1 MRINMPV
8 TNNEYV
14 LKDGLSIVSETDLK
28 GIIRYANPYFV
39 EVSGFP
45 EEELIGAPQNILRH
59 PDMPAE
65 AFADMW
71 ATIKSGMPWT
81 AMVKNRCKNG
91 DFYWVYANVTP
102 VYENGQMVG
111 FMSVRTKPTRDQVR
125 DAETLYSRM
134 REGKA
139 KGIALR
145 QGRIVNTSLLGALAE
160 IRNTSLTKRIG
171 LSMSALAMLLVAS
184 GMAGYNAQSDAGLA
198 NLILGLSAF
207 GVLICMA
214 MWYMLHQ
221 TIVVPIKK
229 AVKGARILA
238 GGDLSGEFECKRDD
252 DMGQLMRALQQTN
265 VNLRS
270 IIGDVRMNVDVITHA
285 TQEIAT
291 GNMDLSGRTESQAS
305 SLEETSSSMEEMT
318 STVRQN
324 AENAKQANQLA
335 GNASDIAVKGGKVVS
350 DVVNTM
356 ASISSSSKK
365 IVDIIGVIEGISFQT
380 NILAL
385 NAAVEAARAGEQGR
399 GFAVV
404 AGEVR
409 NLAQRSAAAAKEIK
423 ALIDDS
429 VGKVDAGSKQVDQA
443 GATMNEIVQAVKRVT
458 DIMSEISAAS
468 QEQNSGIEQINQ
480 AILQMDETTQQNA
493 ALVEEA
499 AAAAHS
505 LEDQTVSLAKAVS
518 VFKFEQGAG
527 QSASHRMAAKKTSR
541 PAITQRA
548 FVAPAGKGR
557 QLPARSKV
565 EQDGDWKEF

>member
-14 LKDGLSIVSETDLK
+14 MRDGLSIVSETDLK

-39 EVSGFP
+39 EVSGFQ

-59 PDMPAE
+59 PDMPPE

-81 AMVKNRCKNG
+81 AMVKNRRKNG

-111 FMSVRTKPTRDQVR
+111 FMSVRTKPGRDQVR
-125 DAETLYSRM
+125 DAENLYRQM

-139 KGIALR
+139 KNVVIR
-145 QGRIVNTSLLGALAE
+145 QGRIVNTSLFGTLAE

-171 LSMSALAMLLVAS
+171 LSMSALGLLLVAT
-184 GMAGYNAQSDAGLA
+184 GMVGYNAQADAGLA

-207 GVLICMA
+207 GVLICLA
-214 MWYMLHQ
+214 MWFMLHQ
-221 TIVVPIKK
+221 TIVLPIKQ
-229 AVKGARILA
+229 AIRGARILA
-238 GGDLSGEFECKRDD
+238 GGDLSGQFKFSRDD

-270 IIGDVRMNVDVITHA
+270 IIGDVRMNVEVIGHA
-285 TQEIAT
+285 TQEIAS

-335 GNASDIAVKGGKVVS
+335 GNASEIAVKGGKVVG

-356 ASISSSSKK
+356 ASISTSSKK

-429 VGKVDAGSKQVDQA
+429 VDKVDAGSKQVDQA

-458 DIMSEISAAS
+458 DIMAEISAAS

-505 LEDQTVSLAKAVS
+505 LEDQTMSLAKAVS
-518 VFKFEQGAG
+518 VFKFEQGAS
-527 QSASHRMAAKKTSR
+527 QTATHKTKPVAKQVVAHRQAAMPVRKN
-541 PAITQRA
+541 
-548 FVAPAGKGR
+548 R
-557 QLPARSKV
+557 QLSARSKADH
-565 EQDGDWKEF
+565 DGDWKEF

>member
-71 ATIKSGMPWT
+71 TTIKSGMPWT

-102 VYENGQMVG
+102 VYEDGRMVG

-125 DAETLYSRM
+125 DAEDLYRRM

-139 KGIALR
+139 KNVAIR
-145 QGRIVNTSLLGALAE
+145 QGRIVDTSLLGTLAE

-171 LSMSALAMLLVAS
+171 LSMSALGLLLAAS
-184 GMAGYNAQSDAGLA
+184 GMVGYNAQSDAGLA
-198 NLILGLSAF
+198 NLILGLSAV
-207 GVLICMA
+207 GVLICLA

-221 TIVVPIKK
+221 TIVLPIKQ

-238 GGDLSGEFECKRDD
+238 GGDLSGKFECKRDD

-270 IIGDVRMNVDVITHA
+270 IIGDVRMNVEVITHA
-285 TQEIAT
+285 TQEIAS

-335 GNASDIAVKGGKVVS
+335 GNASEIAVKGGKVVG

-356 ASISSSSKK
+356 ASISTSSKK
-365 IVDIIGVIEGISFQT
+365 IVDIISVIEGIAFQT

-429 VGKVDAGSKQVDQA
+429 VEKVDAGSRQVDQA

-505 LEDQTVSLAKAVS
+505 LEDQTMSLAKAVS
-518 VFKFEQGAG
+518 VFKFEQSAG
-527 QSASHRMAAKKTSR
+527 QPAAYRAAKLSR
-541 PAITQRA
+541 PATLREP
-548 FVAPAGKGR
+548 VASLKKPRRLATMNK
-557 QLPARSKV
+557 A